1 MYLYDTYT
9 RKLKLIDPVKK
20 GHIGIYTCGPTVY
33 RDLHLGNL
41 RSFLLAD
48 WIKRVYH
55 YQGTKV
61 THIKNVTDVGHMRQE
76 LLELGEDRVVMAA
89 LKAGKTAK
97 EIADHYTRQ
106 FLDAESKLNIIPA
119 TVFPKAT
126 DHVEEMIIH
135 IQTLLDN
142 DLAYELNGN
151 VYFRVN
157 RFPNYGLLSGNM
169 DQTFLMPGLRGEVD
183 SEKEDIRDFSL
194 WRAAEVSRE
203 LQWDSPWGK
212 GFPGWHIECST
223 MSMKYLGSS
232 FDIHT
237 GGVDN
242 IFPHHE
248 AEIAQSES
256 LTQTRLANCW
266 VHGAHLLENSM
277 KMAKSAGNAYT
288 LADLELRGLGTLSF
302 RYLCLTVRYKNRL
315 NFKFSSLCSAQ
326 IAYTRLKNMTIFWK
340 NGSVHK
346 GDEFKDALQEWRSRF
361 NLAINDNLNLPDA
374 LKIVWEMS
382 KSELPSSLKYKLI
395 CEFDSVLGLDLDESF
410 FPDSNLLRDSISER
424 DLLRKSTFTEKNDV
438 KKQQLYAKMDSQR
451 SVLFEKGL
459 VVRDQ
464 FPNSI
469 VIPRNYEFETAKTWN
484 MVSSSSDVIS
494 QIKNKSQ
501 VDFTIGF
508 IVQGYDEDAKRC
520 LTSILEYWS
529 TEKIEILIFDNFNK
543 QPVRDWV
550 NSFNQKFLQI
560 KVIRSDHIL
569 GTAEA
574 YNCILN
580 ASVGEYVV
588 LLDTSIE
595 FFEKCSSTIKNA
607 LNQESVGI
615 VGPFG
620 LLSSDLKHFHTEITN
635 SQDVDAVELYF
646 MGFRRSILSKV
657 GLIRQCFNFYRNLDI
672 DFSFQC
678 RNYGYRTIVD
688 DCIQVKRHKHR
699 IWYDMKEDEREK
711 LSRNNYRYF
720 LKRWGTRND
729 LLTSTKQ

>member
-9 RKLKLIDPVKK
+9 REVKSINPIK
-20 GHIGIYTCGPTVY
+20 NGHIGIYTCGPTVY

-48 WIKRVYH
+48 WIKRS
-55 YQGTKV
+55 YQCQGIKV
-61 THIKNVTDVGHMRQE
+61 THVKNITDVGHMRQE

-89 LKAGKTAK
+89 LKAGKSAK
-97 EIADHYTRQ
+97 EIADHYTNQ
-106 FLDAESKLNIIPA
+106 FLQDESKLNIIPA
-119 TVFPKAT
+119 TIFPKAT

-135 IQTLLDN
+135 IQSLLEKG
-142 DLAYELNGN
+142 LAYELNGN

-157 RFPNYGLLSGNM
+157 QFPNYGSLSGNK
-169 DQTFLMPGLRGEVD
+169 DESFLMPGLRGEVD
-183 SEKEDIRDFSL
+183 IHKENIRDFSL
-194 WRAAEVSRE
+194 WRTAEVSRE

-242 IFPHHE
+242 VFPHHE

-256 LTQTRLANCW
+256 LTQSRLASCW
-266 VHGAHLLENSM
+266 VHGAHLLENGM
-277 KMAKSAGNAYT
+277 KMAKSVGNDYT
-288 LADLELRGLGTLSF
+288 LNDIELRGLDALSF

-326 IAYTRLKNMTIFWK
+326 IAYTRLKNMTLLWK
-340 NGSVHK
+340 NGPVYK
-346 GDEFKDALQEWRSRF
+346 DEEFRDTLLEWRSRF
-361 NLAINDNLNLPDA
+361 NLAINDNLNLPSA
-374 LKIVWEMS
+374 LKIVWGMS
-382 KSELPSSLKYKLI
+382 KSELPSFLKYKLI
-395 CEFDSVLGLDLDESF
+395 CEFDRVLGLDLDKILPNSSF
-410 FPDSNLLRDSISER
+410 LRDSISER
-424 DLLRKSTFTEKNDV
+424 HLLRKRTFIEHNDT
-438 KKQQLYAKMDSQR
+438 KKRQLYKTMDSQR
-451 SVLFEKGL
+451 SILFEKGL
-459 VVRDQ
+459 VVRDNFQ
-464 FPNSI
+464 NI
-469 VIPRNYEFETAKTWN
+469 IAIPRDYKFEKAKTWS
-484 MVSSSSDVIS
+484 MISSSSDVIS
-494 QIKNKSQ
+494 QIGNESL

-508 IVQGYDEDAKRC
+508 IVQDYDKDAKRC
-520 LTSILEYWS
+520 LASILKYWPHK
-529 TEKIEILIFDNFNK
+529 KIEILIFDNYNK
-543 QPVRDWV
+543 QLVQDWI
-550 NSFNQKFLQI
+550 NSFNEKFLRI

-580 ASVGEYVV
+580 ASVGKYVI

-595 FFEKCSSTIKNA
+595 FFEKCSLTIKNA

-635 SQDVDAVELYF
+635 SRDVDAIELYF
-646 MGFRRSILSKV
+646 MAFRRSILSKV

-678 RNYGYRTIVD
+678 RNYGYRTVVD
-688 DCIQVKRHKHR
+688 DGIQVKRHKHR

-711 LSRNNYRYF
+711 LSRTNYRHF

-729 LLTSTKQ
+729 LLSSKKHK